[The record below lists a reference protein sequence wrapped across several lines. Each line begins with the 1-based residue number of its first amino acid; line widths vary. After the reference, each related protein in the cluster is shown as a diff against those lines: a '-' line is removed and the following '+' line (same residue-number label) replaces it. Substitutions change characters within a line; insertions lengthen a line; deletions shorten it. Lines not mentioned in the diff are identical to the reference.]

1 MHRFMDCD
9 RMRGM
14 GLSSED
20 IHRVALLAR
29 LHVEDS
35 EVAVLTEQL
44 SRIVKLVGE
53 LSELD
58 TAGVEPMVHAFELSN
73 VLAADQMAA
82 SLSRDAVIQNAPL
95 HDGECFRV
103 PPVLG

>member
-1 MHRFMDCD
+1 MLN
-9 RMRGM
+9 M
-14 GLSSED
+14 GLTSED

-35 EVAVLTEQL
+35 DVAALTEQL
-44 SRIVKLVGE
+44 SRMVKLVGE

-58 TAGVEPMVHAFELSN
+58 TEGVEPMVHAFELSN
-73 VLAADQMAA
+73 VLEADQMAA
-82 SLSRDAVIQNAPL
+82 SLAREAVLQNAPL

>member
-1 MHRFMDCD
+1 MSDME
-9 RMRGM
+9 
-14 GLSSED
+14 LSSED

-35 EVAVLTEQL
+35 EVAELTEQL
-44 SRIVKLVGE
+44 SRIVRLVGE

-58 TAGVEPMVHAFELSN
+58 TEGVEPMVHAFELSN
-73 VLAADQMAA
+73 VLAADQIAA
-82 SLSRDAVIQNAPL
+82 SLAREAVLQNAPL